1 MLKKSVF
8 PGVARAVKASTFRK
22 VVLVFLLLL
31 VPLYAMSFLVYER
44 SYRLVQDDIFSSHQ
58 TQIRNYMQVL
68 ENDVAYIRSQ
78 QLNLVNDA
86 ELNALGFLYDNM
98 DLYDIVLAERSV
110 QEKLETLRA
119 GSPYV
124 EDATVWLLA
133 GGISISGK
141 HGVSPLTQTDYDF
154 IRRCT
159 EKPAAPI
166 AVYAGVP
173 YMVVL
178 SPYLMDLGETPPSET
193 EAVALIV
200 ELDFQPFTN
209 TIRRGEPHYDTDA
222 FLSFSGAEELEG
234 AAGQAGAPLA
244 ERVAAE
250 HAGEDSGSLRLEYE
264 GLPYIVSYQRSQA
277 LDALLLSYMPE
288 ENIFAPLHFY
298 RGWLAV
304 FLVLSIL
311 IVGAFA
317 AVVYV
322 MMHRPLHVLLGAFRR
337 VEGGELTAAIGHRAP
352 DEFAYIYDGF
362 NRMLSTIRRLNRE
375 VYEQT
380 ILMQQAELKQLQ
392 QKINP
397 HFLYN
402 AFFSISTVS
411 RAEGCDTASRLAQR
425 LGQYFRFVTKEASEQ
440 VALSRE
446 LEYAQIYAE
455 IQEMRFSNRISIE
468 MEALPRP
475 ALADLRLPALLL
487 QPLIENA
494 LEHGLKNKLAGG
506 VICVGFRESGGRL
519 MIFVE
524 DNGDELTAQRL
535 EEIRQA
541 RIYAPSA
548 AGALSNIYRRLRI
561 VFGDAC
567 AMRAARAGRGGL
579 RIEIE
584 IPAACGSDVQTV

>member
-98 DLYDIVLAERSV
+98 ELYDIVLAERSV

-159 EKPAAPI
+159 ENPAAPI

-200 ELDFQPFTN
+200 ELDFQPFTD

-250 HAGEDSGSLRLEYE
+250 HAGG
-264 GLPYIVSYQRSQA
+264 
-277 LDALLLSYMPE
+277 
-288 ENIFAPLHFY
+288 
-298 RGWLAV
+298 
-304 FLVLSIL
+304 
-311 IVGAFA
+311 
-317 AVVYV
+317 
-322 MMHRPLHVLLGAFRR
+322 
-337 VEGGELTAAIGHRAP
+337 
-352 DEFAYIYDGF
+352 
-362 NRMLSTIRRLNRE
+362 
-375 VYEQT
+375 
-380 ILMQQAELKQLQ
+380 
-392 QKINP
+392 
-397 HFLYN
+397 
-402 AFFSISTVS
+402 
-411 RAEGCDTASRLAQR
+411 
-425 LGQYFRFVTKEASEQ
+425 
-440 VALSRE
+440 
-446 LEYAQIYAE
+446 
-455 IQEMRFSNRISIE
+455 
-468 MEALPRP
+468 
-475 ALADLRLPALLL
+475 
-487 QPLIENA
+487 
-494 LEHGLKNKLAGG
+494 
-506 VICVGFRESGGRL
+506 
-519 MIFVE
+519 
-524 DNGDELTAQRL
+524 
-535 EEIRQA
+535 
-541 RIYAPSA
+541 
-548 AGALSNIYRRLRI
+548 
-561 VFGDAC
+561 
-567 AMRAARAGRGGL
+567 
-579 RIEIE
+579 
-584 IPAACGSDVQTV
+584 IPAHCGSNTRGSPTS